1 MYARMFAN
9 YYEGGIHRWHPHT
22 NFPPV
27 PPTDAGQ
34 RAMATAVGLAAG
46 SMYPFLLQP
55 VGAVPTNEAYMRAME
70 QRRAEANSR
79 GASKSCIERNT
90 FPHKFKPFSREK
102 KEESDEKDEV
112 DKCTICLCGEFP
124 ISNNF
129 MSLI

>member
-1 MYARMFAN
+1 
-9 YYEGGIHRWHPHT
+9 
-22 NFPPV
+22 
-27 PPTDAGQ
+27 
-34 RAMATAVGLAAG
+34 
-46 SMYPFLLQP
+46 MYPFLLQP

-112 DKCTICLCGEFP
+112 DKCTICLCGKFP
-124 ISNNF
+124 ITNKFISFSDFTFQFYFPFQNLKRMRMLEGCLVCIYF
-129 MSLI
+129 T